1 MVAPNRV
8 GARLVN
14 DGTFLTAGNNPAIFD
29 DGLDEVTQST
39 HSVTATQIFADEFDE
54 VTLSSGQPS
63 GGSIVLNGTSQ
74 YLTVPGSGDFQFGNN
89 PFTIEGWFYTT
100 ATTYQRL
107 WCFPNGD
114 NIEMLG
120 SALYYWNGISQPI
133 GSGSNVV
140 PKNQW
145 FHVALVKT
153 SSTSAKVYVNGASVI
168 TDSTPF
174 NSVSSRALVIGG
186 EGSSDVTGQGSSSGA
201 DGFFAGNITNFRV
214 VKGVAV
220 YTDNFSTPYS
230 PFSATQSSSV
240 NISAITGSATVLLL
254 KMTNSG
260 ALTTDDSG
268 TNKAVTN
275 VGGASY
281 SALTPLS
288 STYNGKMKQ
297 RKSGSLLVA
306 NEFDEYTGI

>member
-1 MVAPNRV
+1 MATI
-8 GARLVN
+8 GARLKH

-39 HSVTATQIFADEFDE
+39 HSVTDSQIFAAEFDE

-63 GGSIVLNGTSQ
+63 GGSILLNGTSQ
-74 YLTVPGSGDFQFGNN
+74 YLTIPGSEDFQFGNN
-89 PFTIEGWFYTT
+89 PFTIEGWFYAT
-100 ATTYQRL
+100 ANTYQRL

-114 NIEMLG
+114 NVELLG
-120 SALYYWNGISQPI
+120 SALYYWNGVDAPIS
-133 GSGSNVV
+133 SGSNVI
-140 PKNQW
+140 PQNQW

-153 SSTSAKVYVNGASVI
+153 TSSSAKVYVNGISVI
-168 TDSTPF
+168 VDNAPY
-174 NSVSSRALVIGG
+174 NSITSRALVIGG
-186 EGSSDVTGQGSSSGA
+186 EGSTDVTGQSSSSGA
-201 DGFFAGNITNFRV
+201 DGFFTGNITNFRV

-220 YTDNFSTPYS
+220 YTGNFSTQYS
-230 PFSATQSSSV
+230 PLNSTQLSSV

-254 KMTNSG
+254 KAITTL

-275 VGGASY
+275 VGGAIY

-297 RKSGSLLVA
+297 RKSGELLVA
-306 NEFDEYTGI
+306 NEFDEYTGITV